1 MTKQNDDDDDDDD
14 GDDDDDEDHATM
26 MTSAQATFRPIRKC
40 AQPNCEEIIYC
51 YSVILLSLVK
61 IAKANVEI
69 IYSLVL
75 TSFSRK
81 QPVDL
86 LSVNLFVKS

>member
-1 MTKQNDDDDDDDD
+1 MEISKD
-14 GDDDDDEDHATM
+14 GSLDKTLLYLSKL
-26 MTSAQATFRPIRKC
+26 TL
-40 AQPNCEEIIYC
+40 CEEIIYC

-61 IAKANVEI
+61 MWKANVEI

-75 TSFSRK
+75 TSLSRK

>member
-1 MTKQNDDDDDDDD
+1 MTEFFKPVTKVDKTKTASRTVFKS
-14 GDDDDDEDHATM
+14 G
-26 MTSAQATFRPIRKC
+26 KY
-40 AQPNCEEIIYC
+40 CEEIIYC
-51 YSVILLSLVK
+51 YSVILLSLIK
-61 IAKANVEI
+61 IWKANVEI

-75 TSFSRK
+75 TSLSRK

>member
-1 MTKQNDDDDDDDD
+1 MKNNIK
-14 GDDDDDEDHATM
+14 
-26 MTSAQATFRPIRKC
+26 IRKIRFFNWYRSLD
-40 AQPNCEEIIYC
+40 AICEEIIYC

-61 IAKANVEI
+61 IGKANVEI

>member
-1 MTKQNDDDDDDDD
+1 MW
-14 GDDDDDEDHATM
+14 
-26 MTSAQATFRPIRKC
+26 
-40 AQPNCEEIIYC
+40 
-51 YSVILLSLVK
+51 
-61 IAKANVEI
+61 KANVET

-75 TSFSRK
+75 TSLHKVSLSRK

>member
-1 MTKQNDDDDDDDD
+1 MCGIGGSQML
-14 GDDDDDEDHATM
+14 AM
-26 MTSAQATFRPIRKC
+26 FVWLMLAQS
-40 AQPNCEEIIYC
+40 QVVDVSDYCEERIYC
-51 YSVILLSLVK
+51 YTVILLSPVK
-61 IAKANVEI
+61 ICKANVEI

-75 TSFSRK
+75 TSLSRK

>member
-1 MTKQNDDDDDDDD
+1 MR
-14 GDDDDDEDHATM
+14 G
-26 MTSAQATFRPIRKC
+26 IRFILNVSIVLVC
-40 AQPNCEEIIYC
+40 EQTCEEIIYR
-51 YSVILLSLVK
+51 YSVILLSLME
-61 IAKANVEI
+61 IGKANVEI

-75 TSFSRK
+75 TSLSRK

>member
-1 MTKQNDDDDDDDD
+1 MGASLLALAMFITRASTTKCK
-14 GDDDDDEDHATM
+14 EILW
-26 MTSAQATFRPIRKC
+26 PL
-40 AQPNCEEIIYC
+40 CEEIIYC
-51 YSVILLSLVK
+51 YSVILLSLIK
-61 IAKANVEI
+61 MWKANVEA

-75 TSFSRK
+75 TSLSRK

>member
-1 MTKQNDDDDDDDD
+1 MLPL
-14 GDDDDDEDHATM
+14 E
-26 MTSAQATFRPIRKC
+26 SFIEWLRV
-40 AQPNCEEIIYC
+40 NCEETIYC
-51 YSVILLSLVK
+51 YSVILLSLIK
-61 IAKANVEI
+61 IWKADVGI

-75 TSFSRK
+75 TSLSRK

>member
-1 MTKQNDDDDDDDD
+1 M
-14 GDDDDDEDHATM
+14 EM
-26 MTSAQATFRPIRKC
+26 W
-40 AQPNCEEIIYC
+40 
-51 YSVILLSLVK
+51 
-61 IAKANVEI
+61 KANVEI
-69 IYSLVL
+69 ICSLVL

>member
-1 MTKQNDDDDDDDD
+1 M
-14 GDDDDDEDHATM
+14 
-26 MTSAQATFRPIRKC
+26 
-40 AQPNCEEIIYC
+40 EIG
-51 YSVILLSLVK
+51 
-61 IAKANVEI
+61 KANVEI

-75 TSFSRK
+75 TSLSRK